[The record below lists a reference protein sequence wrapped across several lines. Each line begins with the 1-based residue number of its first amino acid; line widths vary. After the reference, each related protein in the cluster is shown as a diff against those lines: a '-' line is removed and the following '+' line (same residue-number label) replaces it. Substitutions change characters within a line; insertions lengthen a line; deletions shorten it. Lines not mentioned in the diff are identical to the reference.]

1 MRRTARHCWGKPHPR
16 HLEDISRRDGLLTVS
31 LSGPRLPCVL
41 NVEHRSS
48 SRVEGQGSEGTDV
61 REPTVDPA
69 VVVAADYFESYS
81 VVGLLAAIGVLFVA
95 VAFGAGRLLRPVV
108 PTPEKLLTYECGVDP
123 VGEGWAH
130 TQVRY
135 YVYAFLYVIFAVDSI
150 FLFPWATVFAAPGY
164 GATTLVEM
172 FIFLGFL
179 AVGLLYAYK
188 KGVLTWM

>member
-1 MRRTARHCWGKPHPR
+1 MEVRERGA
-16 HLEDISRRDGLLTVS
+16 
-31 LSGPRLPCVL
+31 
-41 NVEHRSS
+41 
-48 SRVEGQGSEGTDV
+48 DV
-61 REPTVDPA
+61 PEPTVRQLS
-69 VVVAADYFESYS
+69 ADYFHSYS
-81 VVGLLAAIGVLFVA
+81 VVGLLAVVGVLFVA

-150 FLFPWATVFAAPGY
+150 FLFPWATVFAAPGF
-164 GATTLVEM
+164 GAATLVEM

-179 AVGLLYAYK
+179 AVGLLYAWK
-188 KGVLTWM
+188 KGVLEWT

>member
-1 MRRTARHCWGKPHPR
+1 MRH
-16 HLEDISRRDGLLTVS
+16 RDRGA
-31 LSGPRLPCVL
+31 
-41 NVEHRSS
+41 
-48 SRVEGQGSEGTDV
+48 DV
-61 REPTVDPA
+61 REPTVVAAGHAAGHVTDHVA
-69 VVVAADYFESYS
+69 DHASRIETYAADYFETYS
-81 VVGLLAAIGVLFVA
+81 VVGLLAVLGVLFVA

-172 FIFLGFL
+172 FVFLGFL

-188 KGVLTWM
+188 KGVLAWM

>member
-1 MRRTARHCWGKPHPR
+1 MTDVTDVTGVADAVGGTGV
-16 HLEDISRRDGLLTVS
+16 SRP
-31 LSGPRLPCVL
+31 SGEFGV
-41 NVEHRSS
+41 
-48 SRVEGQGSEGTDV
+48 SRVPVDGSTALASE
-61 REPTVDPA
+61 
-69 VVVAADYFESYS
+69 YFQSYS
-81 VVGLLAAIGVLFVA
+81 VIGLLALVGVLFVA

-179 AVGLLYAYK
+179 AVGLLYAWK
-188 KGVLTWM
+188 KGVLAWA

>member
-1 MRRTARHCWGKPHPR
+1 MP
-16 HLEDISRRDGLLTVS
+16 RRDGLLTVS
-31 LSGPRLPCVL
+31 LAGPRLRCVQI
-41 NVEHRSS
+41 VEHGASH
-48 SRVEGQGSEGTDV
+48 GAQQGAHESYEV
-61 REPTVDPA
+61 RERGADVPEATRGA
-69 VVVAADYFESYS
+69 GTRTAGITAAADYFQSYS
-81 VVGLLAAIGVLFVA
+81 VVGLLAVVGVLFVA

-150 FLFPWATVFAAPGY
+150 FLFPWATVFAVPGY

-188 KGVLTWM
+188 KGVLTWT

>member
-1 MRRTARHCWGKPHPR
+1 MA
-16 HLEDISRRDGLLTVS
+16 DV
-31 LSGPRLPCVL
+31 
-41 NVEHRSS
+41 
-48 SRVEGQGSEGTDV
+48 TDV
-61 REPTVDPA
+61 TGVTDSAGATGVPGASGVPVDGTTA
-69 VVVAADYFESYS
+69 LASEYFQSYS
-81 VVGLLAAIGVLFVA
+81 VIGLLALVGVLFVA
-95 VAFGAGRLLRPVV
+95 VAFGAGRLLRPIV

-179 AVGLLYAYK
+179 AVGLLYAWK
-188 KGVLTWM
+188 KGVLAWA

>member
-1 MRRTARHCWGKPHPR
+1 MQARERGA
-16 HLEDISRRDGLLTVS
+16 
-31 LSGPRLPCVL
+31 
-41 NVEHRSS
+41 
-48 SRVEGQGSEGTDV
+48 DV
-61 REPTVDPA
+61 PEPTMVA
-69 VVVAADYFESYS
+69 ATGTTGTGAGTAATGTSLAADYFQSYS
-81 VVGLLAAIGVLFVA
+81 VVGLLAVVGVLFVA

-108 PTPEKLLTYECGVDP
+108 PTPEKLMTYECGVDP

-164 GATTLVEM
+164 GAATLVEM
-172 FIFLGFL
+172 FLFLGFL

-188 KGVLTWM
+188 KGVLTWT